1 MQKTR
6 KNRVPVGSTPVRRYA
21 TWDDHR
27 EALRREAMARRREV
41 DAKRTI
47 VQHAG

>member
-6 KNRVPVGSTPVRRYA
+6 KNRVPVGATPVPKYA

-27 EALRREAMARRREV
+27 EALRREAMARRRAA
-41 DAKRTI
+41 DAKRNV
-47 VQHAG
+47 VQTAD